1 VTVDHPQEIGRAHW
15 QANRLLAEGRELIV
29 TVGDFVL
36 MLSAPAAWR
45 LLTMLAA
52 VIAPDPPQ
60 PEGGPRPP
68 ASMGGGTSLSD
79 AVRVRVQVGVHA
91 HNPAEVGRPRWDHHE
106 LVVTVGDV
114 VVYLSEAAARW
125 LSKVLTAALAG
136 EPEVSRG
143 VGEA

>member
-1 VTVDHPQEIGRAHW
+1 VTVDHPQEIGRADW

-36 MLSAPAAWR
+36 MLSEPAAWR

-52 VIAPDPPQ
+52 VMAPQ
-60 PEGGPRPP
+60 SEPEGGPRAPE
-68 ASMGGGTSLSD
+68 SMGGGTSLSD
-79 AVRVRVQVGVHA
+79 AVRVRVQVAVHA

-106 LVVTVGDV
+106 LVVTIGDV

-125 LSKVLTAALAG
+125 LLKVLSAALVG
-136 EPEVSRG
+136 GPDVSRG

>member
-1 VTVDHPQEIGRAHW
+1 VTVDHPQEIGRAVW

-36 MLSAPAAWR
+36 MLSEPAAWR

-52 VIAPDPPQ
+52 IIAPDPQ
-60 PEGGPRPP
+60 PE
-68 ASMGGGTSLSD
+68 GGGTSLSD
-79 AVRVRVQVGVHA
+79 VVRVRVQVSVHA
-91 HNPAEVGRPRWDHHE
+91 HNPAEVGRPRWERQE
-106 LVVTVGDV
+106 LVVTIGDV

-125 LSKVLTAALAG
+125 LLKVLSAALVG
-136 EPEVSRG
+136 GPEASRG

>member
-1 VTVDHPQEIGRAHW
+1 VTVDHPQEIGRADWH
-15 QANRLLAEGRELIV
+15 ANRLLAEGRELIV

-36 MLSAPAAWR
+36 MLSEPAAWR

-52 VIAPDPPQ
+52 IIAPNPQ
-60 PEGGPRPP
+60 PESGPRPP
-68 ASMGGGTSLSD
+68 ASMGD
-79 AVRVRVQVGVHA
+79 AVRVRVQLGVHA

-106 LVVTVGDV
+106 LVVTIGDV

-125 LSKVLTAALAG
+125 LLKVLSAALVGGPDA
-136 EPEVSRG
+136 SRG

>member
-1 VTVDHPQEIGRAHW
+1 MTVDHPQEIGQARW

-36 MLSAPAAWR
+36 MLSEPAAWR
-45 LLTMLAA
+45 LLTLLAA
-52 VIAPDPPQ
+52 IIAPDPQ

-68 ASMGGGTSLSD
+68 ASMGD

-91 HNPAEVGRPRWDHHE
+91 YNPAEVGRPRRERQE
-106 LVVTVGDV
+106 LVVTIGDV

-125 LSKVLTAALAG
+125 LLKVLSAALVGGPAA
-136 EPEVSRG
+136 SRG

>member
-1 VTVDHPQEIGRAHW
+1 MTVDHPQEIGRARW

-36 MLSAPAAWR
+36 MLSEPAAWR

-52 VIAPDPPQ
+52 IIAPDPQ

-68 ASMGGGTSLSD
+68 ASMGD
-79 AVRVRVQVGVHA
+79 AVRGRVQVGVHA
-91 HNPAEVGRPRWDHHE
+91 YNPAEVGLPRWE
-106 LVVTVGDV
+106 RQEVVVTIGDV

-125 LSKVLTAALAG
+125 LLKVLSAALVGGPAA
-136 EPEVSRG
+136 SRG